1 MKTTSLR
8 LVLIAALATCATGTA
23 FAHAEGHAPAPAKP
37 PIATEALPATM
48 AETLTAI
55 QSQLALLKTAQK
67 EGKFSAVSANAV
79 TLNQLVQHIVGQV
92 PADHKDQVKE
102 IADKHATITAE
113 LTRAAAAGAAKPVS
127 DLVSKLGGNLRALQL
142 FAH

>member
-8 LVLIAALATCATGTA
+8 IVLLAALAAFATGTA
-23 FAHAEGHAPAPAKP
+23 FAHAEGHAPIPAKP
-37 PIATEALPATM
+37 SVATKALPATM
-48 AETLTAI
+48 VETLGAI
-55 QSQLALLKTAQK
+55 QGQLALLKTALK
-67 EGKFSAVSANAV
+67 DGRYSAVSANAV

-92 PADHKDQVKE
+92 PADHRANVKG
-102 IADKHATITAE
+102 IAGNHATITAE

-127 DLVSKLGGNLRALQL
+127 DLVAKLSVNLRALQL

>member
-1 MKTTSLR
+1 MKNTSLR
-8 LVLIAALATCATGTA
+8 LCLLAVLATFATGTA
-23 FAHAEGHAPAPAKP
+23 FAHAEGHAPAPTKP
-37 PIATEALPATM
+37 PVATEALPATM

-67 EGKFSAVSANAV
+67 DGKFTAVAANAV

-92 PADHKDQVKE
+92 PADHKANVKE

-113 LTRAAAAGAAKPVS
+113 LTRAASAGAAKPVS
-127 DLVSKLGGNLRALQL
+127 DLVSKLSGNLRALQL